1 MMPLLKTQIRW
12 FTRIQQAILG
22 AALLTAV
29 GFYVLAYRPE
39 TDRLQNLAG
48 RIGQNERELTSAQ
61 SQARVLPLVQADINR
76 LNATL
81 ADFKKL
87 PANPGDLGQF
97 EVEMATLARRYNL
110 RGLSINWQGTP
121 GRDEQF
127 YELPI
132 SLKFDGDFRDVY
144 SFLCQMEDLTRLTR
158 VKKMVVKSSGDD
170 GTVQVEM
177 IMNLYYSEG

>member
-1 MMPLLKTQIRW
+1 MPLLKTQIRW
-12 FTRIQQAILG
+12 FTRIQQAIV
-22 AALLTAV
+22 AALLFTAI

-39 TDRLQNLAG
+39 TERLQNLEG

-110 RGLSINWQGTP
+110 HGLSINWQGTP

-144 SFLCQMEDLTRLTR
+144 SFLCKMEDLSRLTR
-158 VKKMVVKSSGDD
+158 VKKMAVKGSGDD
-170 GTVQVEM
+170 GSVQVEM

>member
-1 MMPLLKTQIRW
+1 MPTLKTQIRW
-12 FTRIQQAILG
+12 FTRVQQAIV
-22 AALLTAV
+22 AALLLTAI
-29 GFYVLAYRPE
+29 GFYALAYRPE
-39 TDRLQNLAG
+39 TDRLRNLAG

-87 PANPGDLGQF
+87 PANPGELGQF
-97 EVEMATLARRYNL
+97 EIELSTLSSRYHL
-110 RGLSINWQGTP
+110 HGWSINLQGTP
-121 GRDEQF
+121 SRDDQF

-144 SFLCQMEDLTRLTR
+144 LFLCQIEDLSRLTR
-158 VKKMVVKSSGDD
+158 VKKMVVKSSMND

-177 IMNLYYSEG
+177 MLNLYYSEG

>member
-1 MMPLLKTQIRW
+1 MPLLKTQIRW
-12 FTRIQQAILG
+12 FARIQQTVLAGL
-22 AALLTAV
+22 LLTAI
-29 GFYVLAYRPE
+29 GFYALAYRPE

-61 SQARVLPLVQADINR
+61 TQARVLPLVQADINR

-97 EVEMATLARRYNL
+97 EVELGALASRYNL
-110 RGLSINWQGTP
+110 QGWSIHFQGTP
-121 GRDEQF
+121 SRDQQF

-132 SLKFDGDFRDVY
+132 SLKFYGDFRDVY
-144 SFLCQMEDLTRLTR
+144 SFLTRMEDLSRLTR
-158 VKKMVVKSSGDD
+158 VKKMAVKSSTSD

-177 IMNLYYSEG
+177 TVNLYYSEG

>member
-1 MMPLLKTQIRW
+1 MMLTLKTQIRW
-12 FTRIQQAILG
+12 FSHIQQVIVASVLVT
-22 AALLTAV
+22 AA

-39 TDRLQNLAG
+39 TNRLQSLDG
-48 RIGQNERELTSAQ
+48 RIWQNERELTSAQ

-97 EVEMATLARRYNL
+97 EVELATLARRDNL

-132 SLKFDGDFRDVY
+132 SVKFGGDFRDVF
-144 SFLCQMEDLTRLTR
+144 SFLCQMEDLSRLTR
-158 VKKMVVKSSGDD
+158 VKKMAIKSVGDNGVV
-170 GTVQVEM
+170 QAEM
-177 IMNLYYSEG
+177 TLNLYYSQG

>member
-1 MMPLLKTQIRW
+1 MMPSLKTQIRW
-12 FTRIQQAILG
+12 FTRIQQAVIG
-22 AALLTAV
+22 SVLLTAF
-29 GFYVLAYRPE
+29 GFYELAYRPE
-39 TDRLQNLAG
+39 TARLQTLAG

-61 SQARVLPLVQADINR
+61 SQARVLPQVQADINH

-110 RGLSINWQGTP
+110 RGWSINMQGTP
-121 GRDEQF
+121 SRDEQF

-144 SFLCQMEDLTRLTR
+144 SFLCDIEDLSRVTR
-158 VKKMVVKSSGDD
+158 VKKMVVKSSGSE
-170 GTVQVEM
+170 GSVQVEM
-177 IMNLYYSEG
+177 MLDLYYSEG